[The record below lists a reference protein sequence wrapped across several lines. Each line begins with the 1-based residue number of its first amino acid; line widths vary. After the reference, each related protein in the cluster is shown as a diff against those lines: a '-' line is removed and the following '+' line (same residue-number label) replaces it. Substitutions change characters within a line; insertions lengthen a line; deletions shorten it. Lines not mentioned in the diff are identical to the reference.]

1 MKALI
6 GGGWWTLW
14 YALIYLCSYPILGMG
29 RYFKSFQPGKG
40 PQGGEVMML
49 GGCMLYALML
59 GIAVV
64 NSVIWSRAKGDFL
77 GPGVALGGTILS
89 LVLLTLA
96 YSRLGE
102 NKSEV
107 LIGTALIWI
116 GLAAFL
122 ASNLYVLAQA
132 RGLLK

>member
-1 MKALI
+1 MNALI

-14 YALIYLCSYPILGMG
+14 YALIYLCPYPILGMG
-29 RYFKSFQPGKG
+29 RYFKTFQPGKG
-40 PQGGEVMML
+40 PQGGEVIML

-59 GIAVV
+59 GIAIV
-64 NSVIWSRAKGDFL
+64 NSVVWSRAKGDLL
-77 GPGVALGGTILS
+77 GPGVALGGTVSS

-102 NKSEV
+102 SKSEV
-107 LIGTALIWI
+107 LIGTVLIWI